1 VYRILLRK
9 PEGRNHSEDP
19 GINGIIISKWIRR
32 GGRGGGPMD
41 WIYVAQDRERWRPFV
56 NAIMNFWMP

>member
-1 VYRILLRK
+1 VERTGVYSILLQR

-32 GGRGGGPMD
+32 GGKGGGA
-41 WIYVAQDRERWRPFV
+41 WTGFK
-56 NAIMNFWMP
+56 